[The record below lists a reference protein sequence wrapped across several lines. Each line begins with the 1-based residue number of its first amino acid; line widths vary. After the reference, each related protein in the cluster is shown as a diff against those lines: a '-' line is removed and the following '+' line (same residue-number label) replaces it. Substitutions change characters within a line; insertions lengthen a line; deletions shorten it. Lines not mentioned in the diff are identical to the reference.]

1 MTFVTEGMAF
11 TGDALL
17 IRGCGRT
24 DFQEGDARTL
34 FHSVRGRILSLP
46 ESTVIYPAHDYRGR
60 TQTSVAEELRFNPR
74 LGADKSVESFIA
86 LMERLTLARPRRM
99 DEAVPANLYA
109 GLAPGAR
116 PSAQSPGHV
125 AGVMRELG
133 RQDIGE
139 DLGAGI

>member
-1 MTFVTEGMAF
+1 MAF

-34 FHSVRGRILSLP
+34 FHSVRSRILTLP
-46 ESTVIYPAHDYRGR
+46 ESTAVFPAHDYRGR
-60 TQTSVAEELRFNPR
+60 TQSSVGEELRHNPR
-74 LGADKSVESFIA
+74 LGAGRTVESFIE
-86 LMERLTLARPRRM
+86 LMGRLSLSYPKRM

-116 PSAQSPGHV
+116 PKPSAPSQV
-125 AGVMRELG
+125 AKVMSDLG
-133 RQDIGE
+133 RQDAG
-139 DLGAGI
+139 DNWLGSGI